1 MATETATSWARWDGR
16 DSSEWEAKPAAS
28 PPTRQPLFRDTIKL
42 ARTMTTIF
50 LCIGCEKRTRRS
62 RRRRRRRCTR
72 RNARCCYEIWL
83 GISLSLKSPKSRH
96 PLKIRGNILYLVR
109 VTVRVGV
116 KFGAALQLPS
126 LLSLPALAWLSERM
140 NRKKWKK
147 QLLFAVP
154 ASAILIV

>member
-62 RRRRRRRCTR
+62 RRRRRRCTR
-72 RNARCCYEIWL
+72 RNAHDAATRFDW